1 MRERWVGSK
10 RRARSGAGAAAVAIA
25 LTVAFACTSPVK
37 GPPPEQGRKLS
48 TRQLAGQRVIYS
60 YPGLT
65 PPPELFDIIRRG
77 EAGGV
82 IFFGENI
89 DRNNPEQIRGV
100 VEQLQEANE
109 AGPVRAPL
117 LMMTDQEGGLVRR
130 LPGEPVL
137 SAKQVG
143 EFLPDPEEAA
153 RFAGS
158 AAGEN
163 LKGAR
168 MNVNLAPVL
177 DVFREP
183 DNFIDHFQRSFSDD
197 PAVVA
202 RLGTAFIEEQQR
214 TGVAATAKHF
224 PGLGAAAR
232 AQDTDAVP
240 VTLDVPLQDLRSVD
254 ELPYTDAIPAGV
266 DLVMTSWAIYPAY
279 DQLPAGLSRT
289 IVQGE
294 LRRRLGFR
302 GVTITDAL
310 EAGALNPITASIP
323 ERGVLAA
330 DAGMD
335 LLLFSGRNVSQ
346 GTGGVD
352 ALVNALDSGR
362 LNRGLFRAAVE
373 RVIRLRGKIGQS
385 IP

>member
-1 MRERWVGSK
+1 MRTWAGSK
-10 RRARSGAGAAAVAIA
+10 RGARSGVGVAAAAVALA
-25 LTVAFACTSPVK
+25 VSVACTAPVK
-37 GPPPEQGRKLS
+37 PPTPELGRKLS
-48 TRQLAGQRVIYS
+48 NRQLAGQRVIYS
-60 YPGLT
+60 YSGLT
-65 PPPELFDIIRRG
+65 PPPELFDVIRRG

-89 DRNNPEQIRGV
+89 DRNNPDQIRGV
-100 VEQLQEANE
+100 VAQLQQANE
-109 AGPVRAPL
+109 SSPVRAPL

-137 SAKQVG
+137 SAKQIG

-153 RFAGS
+153 RFAGG

-163 LKGAR
+163 LKGAG

-177 DVFREP
+177 DVFRQP

-232 AQDTDAVP
+232 AQDTDTVP

-254 ELPYTDAIPAGV
+254 ELPYTHAIPAGV
-266 DLVMTSWAIYPAY
+266 DLVMTSWAIYPAL

-362 LNRGLFRAAVE
+362 LNRGTFRAAVE
-373 RVIRLRGKIGQS
+373 RVIKLRQKIGQQ

>member
-1 MRERWVGSK
+1 MRTWAGSN
-10 RRARSGAGAAAVAIA
+10 RGAQYGLGVAAAAVAF
-25 LTVAFACTSPVK
+25 VVSVACTAPVK
-37 GPPPEQGRKLS
+37 APAPELGRKLS
-48 TRQLAGQRVIYS
+48 NRQLAGQRVIYS

-89 DRNNPEQIRGV
+89 DRNNPDQIRGV
-100 VEQLQEANE
+100 VEQLQQANE
-109 AGPVRAPL
+109 ASPVRAPL

-137 SAKQVG
+137 SAKQIG

-153 RFAGS
+153 RFAGG

-163 LKGAR
+163 LKGAG

-202 RLGTAFIEEQQR
+202 RLGTAFVEEQQR

-232 AQDTDAVP
+232 AQDTDTVP

-254 ELPYTDAIPAGV
+254 ELPYTHAIPAGV

-362 LNRGLFRAAVE
+362 LNRGTFRAAVQ
-373 RVIRLRGKIGQS
+373 RVIKLREKIGQQ

>member
-1 MRERWVGSK
+1 MRTWAGSK
-10 RRARSGAGAAAVAIA
+10 RGARSGVGVAAAAVALA
-25 LTVAFACTSPVK
+25 VSVACTAPVK
-37 GPPPEQGRKLS
+37 PPTPELGRKLS
-48 TRQLAGQRVIYS
+48 NRQLAGQRVIYS
-60 YPGLT
+60 YSGLT
-65 PPPELFDIIRRG
+65 PPPELFDVFRRG

-89 DRNNPEQIRGV
+89 DRNNPDQIRGV
-100 VEQLQEANE
+100 VAQLQQANE
-109 AGPVRAPL
+109 SSPVRAPL

-137 SAKQVG
+137 SAKQIG

-153 RFAGS
+153 RFAGG

-163 LKGAR
+163 LKGAG

-177 DVFREP
+177 DVFRQP

-232 AQDTDAVP
+232 AQDTDTVP

-254 ELPYTDAIPAGV
+254 ELPYTHAIPAGV
-266 DLVMTSWAIYPAY
+266 DLVMTSWAIYPAL

-362 LNRGLFRAAVE
+362 LNRGTFRAAVE
-373 RVIRLRGKIGQS
+373 RVIKLRQKIGQQ